1 MSANLSNHI
10 ILISV
15 LIFLTIGTIFIGFFE
30 GPQTGHYINIFTI
43 ILNIVLTLRFLIKNK
58 SKLLKAWYENR
69 TKLIFATFGSL
80 IQLCIA
86 ITFLNIKYGYTNWI
100 FTNPIELIPPH

>member
-1 MSANLSNHI
+1 MSEDLSNYI

-15 LIFLTIGTIFIGFFE
+15 LIFLTIGTFFIGFFE
-30 GPQTGHYINIFTI
+30 GPQIGHYINIFTV
-43 ILNIVLTLRFLIKNK
+43 ILNIVLTLRFLKKNK

-69 TKLIFATFGSL
+69 TKLILATFGTL

-86 ITFLNIKYGYTNWI
+86 ITFMNIKYGYTNW
-100 FTNPIELIPPH
+100 TYMNPIELIPPH